1 MNVTEP
7 SAGLDAADE
16 GGHGRSFQ
24 FEGFEQL
31 GQTASH
37 DVNVFNAAELEF
49 NILVKVLV
57 LVAFTGGPVSHG
69 VDLNEHQQSGLLK
82 TINRLR

>member
-7 SAGLDAADE
+7 TAGLDAADE

-24 FEGFEQL
+24 FAGFEQL

-57 LVAFTGGPVSHG
+57 LVAFAGGPVSHG
-69 VDLNEHQQSGLLK
+69 IDLIGHKEGLIKDNQSG
-82 TINRLR
+82 